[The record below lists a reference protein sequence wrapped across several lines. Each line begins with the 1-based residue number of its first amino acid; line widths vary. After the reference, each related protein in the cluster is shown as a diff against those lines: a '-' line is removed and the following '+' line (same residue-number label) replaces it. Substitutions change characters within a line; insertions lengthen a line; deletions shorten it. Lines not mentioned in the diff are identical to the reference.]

1 MYIVYALKQREIYTK
16 MLTTKT
22 SKILLGGVNGQRNPG
37 GGGPTRVT
45 VTRRRRT
52 KDTDANTTHTTN
64 KKKRMRVPRAFAR
77 EYPTYD
83 ELPGNDAR
91 GGRKPE
97 TQSNGRWQPTGNEEE
112 DFFFKNTPREPQQH
126 TRGRRNDGNPDF
138 YAAAVSRFPLLL
150 LLLYLLRFPPP
161 LAIGSSYASWRSR
174 RRCRSRRYARAS
186 PRRA

>member
-1 MYIVYALKQREIYTK
+1 MW
-16 MLTTKT
+16 TTKT

-83 ELPGNDAR
+83 ELPGNDAH

-126 TRGRRNDGNPDF
+126 NMFYGATAYVEKFWCTNINNGPVSSCFCRKGGCFLHDGSFHNAIQVCLEEAPVDGC
-138 YAAAVSRFPLLL
+138 
-150 LLLYLLRFPPP
+150 LLYTSP
-161 LAIGSSYASWRSR
+161 
-174 RRCRSRRYARAS
+174 S
-186 PRRA
+186 PRDATLSRMPSSA